1 MIGMAK
7 APECFGGFKFE
18 LTEEEQKEYEN
29 NRRIMHEAE
38 TEYLYHHGDFRESR
52 KREFWD
58 TLNLLF
64 DGSNDVPLRIIGVV
78 GTGRFNRIIENA
90 ADEIRRLKRE
100 GADNSNR
107 AFWLGVRES
116 AKKK

>member
-1 MIGMAK
+1 MEK

-18 LTEEEQKEYEN
+18 LTEEERREYER
-29 NRRIMHEAE
+29 NRQIMHEAE

-64 DGSNDVPLRIIGVV
+64 DGSNDVPLKIIGVV

-90 ADEIRRLKRE
+90 AREMSRIRME
-100 GADNSNR
+100 GRDNANR
-107 AFWLGVRES
+107 AFQRGKTLIHEGD
-116 AKKK
+116 